1 MLFVQGKMYA
11 FTSPDGHS
19 IQQKAVS
26 SLNSSYEETDSRII
40 QYIAY
45 AEETEYESVVIRS
58 SDSDVLFILLSY
70 MYAAS
75 FDLTIF
81 LDTGVGNKRRI
92 DVSAMASDLGE
103 DYSNALLGLYI
114 FTGED
119 ANCAFKGK
127 GKITPLK
134 KFNKKPRYHSAFQ
147 RLGNEWNLSEDVIK
161 AVVTSYGHERSW
173 S

>member
-1 MLFVQGKMYA
+1 MRSLSLVPRHALSWLFRAVMLFVQGKMYA

-19 IQQKAVS
+19 IQQKAVT
-26 SLNSSYEETDSRII
+26 SLNSSHEETDSRII

-45 AEETEYESVVIRS
+45 VEETEYESVVIRS

-70 MYAAS
+70 AAS

-81 LDTGVGNKRRI
+81 LDIGVGNKRRLI

-114 FTGED
+114 FTG
-119 ANCAFKGK
+119 
-127 GKITPLK
+127 
-134 KFNKKPRYHSAFQ
+134 
-147 RLGNEWNLSEDVIK
+147 
-161 AVVTSYGHERSW
+161 
-173 S
+173 